1 MATRLGL
8 EKHLVVGKSLTS
20 ADVLDSI
27 NMTGECFEAVLGA
40 VYIDGG
46 YDAARLLIRRMM
58 DEVDAA

>member
-8 EKHLVVGKSLTS
+8 EKHIVVGKSLRS

-27 NMTGECFEAVLGA
+27 NVTGECFEAVLGA

-46 YDAARLLIRRMM
+46 YDAARIVTRRMM
-58 DEVDAA
+58 DEVDSA